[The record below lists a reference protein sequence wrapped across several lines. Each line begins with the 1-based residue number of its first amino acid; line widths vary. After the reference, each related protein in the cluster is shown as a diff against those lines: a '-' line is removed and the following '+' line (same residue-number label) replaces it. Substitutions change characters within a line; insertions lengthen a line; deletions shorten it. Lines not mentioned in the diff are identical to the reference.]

1 MFHLCPQIKLKRITM
16 SIEII
21 KPSIVNGVEF
31 YISTDGT
38 QSGVS
43 ISGLARLCG
52 IDEKN
57 IRRVVDK
64 TSSKVLESFTGNI
77 FYPNLSS
84 EKHAKIITTEAATEI
99 VFYYAFDSK
108 ATNDMAKFSA
118 REFAKQGMH
127 SWIKKITGFSVA
139 DNNHMLTATINELY
153 RNMQVLTQ
161 EMKEWRTVR
170 KVADDNMEGVNIL
183 IEEINNNEEFN
194 QSESDGRTYTVNEW
208 LAEYKGVTSLTTGDA
223 IKIGRSVAQTYKSLR
238 QYKPQQVRRM
248 YRSRRTNS
256 VFQKTTAGYT
266 QEDFPILEVAYNEYL
281 SR

>member
-1 MFHLCPQIKLKRITM
+1 M
-16 SIEII
+16 SIQIV
-21 KPSIVNGVEF
+21 KPSIVNNVEF
-31 YISTDGT
+31 YVSPDGT

-43 ISGLARLCG
+43 QSGLARLCG
-52 IDEKN
+52 VNEIS
-57 IRRVVDK
+57 IRRIVDEPRLK
-64 TSSKVLESFTGNI
+64 TGAKALESFTGNV
-77 FYPNLSS
+77 FHLDMTSDRG
-84 EKHAKIITTEAATEI
+84 AKIITTEAATEI

-118 REFAKQGMH
+118 REFAKKGMH
-127 SWIKKITGFSVA
+127 NWIKDITGFSVA
-139 DNNHMLTATINELY
+139 DNNHMLTTTINELY

-194 QSESDGRTYTVNEW
+194 QPESDGRTYTVNEW

>member
-1 MFHLCPQIKLKRITM
+1 M
-16 SIEII
+16 SIEIV
-21 KPSIVNGVEF
+21 KPSIVNNIEF
-31 YISTDGT
+31 YVSADGT

-43 ISGLARLCG
+43 QRGLARLCG
-52 IDEKN
+52 VAENSIRNIVNVPRKEKA
-57 IRRVVDK
+57 
-64 TSSKVLESFTGNI
+64 SKALESFVGNV
-77 FYPNLSS
+77 FHCDMTSDQG
-84 EKHAKIITTEAATEI
+84 AKIITTDAATDI
-99 VFYYAFDSK
+99 IFYYAFESS

-139 DNNHMLTATINELY
+139 DNNHMLTATINELF

-161 EMKEWRTVR
+161 EMREWRTVR
-170 KVADDNMEGVNIL
+170 RVADDHMEGVNIL
-183 IEEINNNEEFN
+183 IEEIYKNEE
-194 QSESDGRTYTVNEW
+194 QKQPELATRTYTVNEW
-208 LAEYKGVTSLTTGDA
+208 LAEEKGVTGLSVGDA

-266 QEDFPILEVAYNEYL
+266 QEDFPILEVAYTEFL

>member
-1 MFHLCPQIKLKRITM
+1 M
-16 SIEII
+16 SIQIV
-21 KPSIVNGVEF
+21 KPSVVNGVEF
-31 YISTDGT
+31 YVSSDGT

-43 ISGLARLCG
+43 VRGLARLCG
-52 IDEKN
+52 
-57 IRRVVDK
+57 VDVAGLSRIINGK
-64 TSSKVLESFTGNI
+64 GSKALESFAGNI
-77 FYPNLSS
+77 YYSDLSS
-84 EKHAKIITTEAATEI
+84 EQGAKIITTNAATEI
-99 VFYYAFDSK
+99 VFYYAFESK

-127 SWIKKITGFSVA
+127 NWIKQVTGFSVS

-183 IEEINNNEEFN
+183 IEEINKNEEFN
-194 QSESDGRTYTVNEW
+194 QPETDGRTYTIAEW
-208 LAEYKGVTSLTTGDA
+208 LEQEKGITGLTTGES

-238 QYKPQQVRRM
+238 QYKPRQMARY
-248 YRSRRTNS
+248 YRSRRTNKPNS
-256 VFQKTTAGYT
+256 KRLAVYT

-281 SR
+281 LR

>member
-1 MFHLCPQIKLKRITM
+1 M
-16 SIEII
+16 SIEIV
-21 KPSIVNGVEF
+21 KPVIVNNVEF
-31 YISTDGT
+31 YISADGT
-38 QSGVS
+38 QSGIS

-52 IDEKN
+52 VDRKIISRIVDESHGT
-57 IRRVVDK
+57 K
-64 TSSKVLESFTGNI
+64 TGAKALESFVGNV
-77 FYPNLSS
+77 FHMGLGSD
-84 EKHAKIITTEAATEI
+84 KGAKIITTEAATEI

-108 ATNDMAKFSA
+108 AANDMAKFSA

-127 SWIKKITGFSVA
+127 NWIKQITGFSVA
-139 DNNHMLTATINELY
+139 DNNHMLTTTINELY

-170 KVADDNMEGVNIL
+170 KVADDHMEGVNIL
-183 IEEINNNEEFN
+183 IEEINNNEEQKQIEN
-194 QSESDGRTYTVNEW
+194 DTRTYTVNEW

-281 SR
+281 LR